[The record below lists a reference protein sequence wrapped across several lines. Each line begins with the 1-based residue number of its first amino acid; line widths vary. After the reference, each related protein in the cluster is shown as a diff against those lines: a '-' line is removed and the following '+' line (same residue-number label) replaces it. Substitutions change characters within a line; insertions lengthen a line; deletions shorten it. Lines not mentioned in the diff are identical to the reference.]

1 MNEGEI
7 GLCRVITGNRHHRG
21 QTRTTMSVSKAL
33 ASSRLPDSNV
43 PRSFSP
49 RQRRLR
55 HRIPRTVVAPSSTD
69 GGVSLF
75 TLCLVAGIAL
85 VLALLACSLIV
96 TGLAVWVA
104 NGATEWL
111 AAAVPALLAVLLFG
125 FALHMARLLRPR

>member
-1 MNEGEI
+1 
-7 GLCRVITGNRHHRG
+7 
-21 QTRTTMSVSKAL
+21 MSVSKAL
-33 ASSRLPDSNV
+33 APPRLPDCNV
-43 PRSFSP
+43 QRSFSP

-55 HRIPRTVVAPSSTD
+55 HRIPRTVVPVPRAGD
-69 GGVSLF
+69 GVSSF

-85 VLALLACSLIV
+85 LLALLACSFIV

-125 FALHMARLLRPR
+125 FALHMARLLQPRYR

>member
-1 MNEGEI
+1 
-7 GLCRVITGNRHHRG
+7 
-21 QTRTTMSVSKAL
+21 MSVLKAL
-33 ASSRLPDSNV
+33 ASPRLPDSNV
-43 PRSFSP
+43 LRSFSP

-55 HRIPRTVVAPSSTD
+55 HRLPRTVVPPSPAGD
-69 GGVSLF
+69 GVSLF
-75 TLCLVAGIAL
+75 TLCLVAGVAL
-85 VLALLACSLIV
+85 VLALLACSFIV